1 MHELDLQRAERAHYE
16 LQSKLY
22 MPHRRKLGAATLFLS
37 DAFSEPEWN
46 HVALIDVSEEEVD
59 RFLDTA
65 QHAFQGTGLP
75 PTVAVGPGSRPT
87 DLAQLLESK
96 GYYRSFRHTW
106 LFDPGGPKPLD
117 RPAISEF
124 QIRRVETEDE
134 MRCFLDIYDTVFE
147 KGSLTSECRK
157 SLASSR
163 NRPGVIHLLATLTG
177 APAGIASWI
186 HQDGIHQD
194 GIHQDGI
201 RQDGIYQNGIH
212 QNGVAGLY
220 NLAVLPSFRR
230 RGLGRELTCHRIAE
244 ARKLGCSLI
253 FLQTEDNAV
262 EHWQKRSGLIRGC
275 TVEGWTDGL

>member
-22 MPHRRKLGAATLFLS
+22 MPHRRNLGKATLFLS

-46 HVALIDVSEEEVD
+46 HVALVDVSEEEVD

-87 DLAQLLESK
+87 NLAQLLESK
-96 GYYRSFRHTW
+96 GYCRSFRHTW

-117 RPAISEF
+117 RPAISDF

-134 MRCFLDIYDTVFE
+134 MRSFLDIYDTVFE

-163 NRPGVIHLLATLTG
+163 HRPGVIHLLATSKG

-186 HQDGIHQD
+186 HQD
-194 GIHQDGI
+194 
-201 RQDGIYQNGIH
+201 GIH

-275 TVEGWTDGL
+275 TVGGWTDGL